1 MVEIA
6 IPFNRRTVQFAQRRQ
21 HLVNHGLQ
29 RDVNHSRQTPHRYFR
44 LTQNIKRIPTRFC
57 HDCCV
62 TRQKS
67 RARESFEASMRSGGC
82 AGSGRALRLDPSG
95 LPVRFF
101 AGDAAADG
109 QVRDVEL
116 HRERVVMRR
125 ALRGM
130 RMALNMPVAAFDG
143 VSLWLMPGE
152 AGDDDALAVV
162 LKHRDPT
169 LTLPLFVTSR
179 TDEALAEWR
188 AWSQVL
194 DVPLLLAEQR
204 GTSTIARAQID
215 GLHIERPR
223 PRRRRRSA
231 LKARR
236 PSIPLRRATGK
247 ITNAT
252 PIHRDEREIIAR
264 N

>member
-1 MVEIA
+1 
-6 IPFNRRTVQFAQRRQ
+6 
-21 HLVNHGLQ
+21 
-29 RDVNHSRQTPHRYFR
+29 
-44 LTQNIKRIPTRFC
+44 
-57 HDCCV
+57 
-62 TRQKS
+62 
-67 RARESFEASMRSGGC
+67 MRSGGC

-116 HRERVVMRR
+116 HRERVVMRS

-162 LKHRDPT
+162 LTHRDPT

-179 TDEALAEWR
+179 ADKALAEWR
-188 AWSQVL
+188 AWS
-194 DVPLLLAEQR
+194 AAHACR
-204 GTSTIARAQID
+204 TARIL
-215 GLHIERPR
+215 LHIERPR
-223 PRRRRRSA
+223 PRRRRWSA

-247 ITNAT
+247 IANAT
-252 PIHRDEREIIAR
+252 PIHRDEREIIGETR
-264 N
+264 FQS